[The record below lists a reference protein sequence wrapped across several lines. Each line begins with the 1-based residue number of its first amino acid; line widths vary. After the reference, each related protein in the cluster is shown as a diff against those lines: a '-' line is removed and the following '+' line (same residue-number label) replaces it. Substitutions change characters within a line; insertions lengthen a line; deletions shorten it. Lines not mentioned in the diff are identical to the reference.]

1 MLIHRITAV
10 ALVTLAAASMALA
23 DFDGPAPLA
32 WRWVQPT
39 NVSVKGTPL
48 VAGDTVY
55 VAVGQRMFALDRE
68 TGNQKWKFPL
78 IDPIDGNFLGN
89 PIILG
94 DTLVASG
101 DNRKVYGVDA
111 ATGQQKWVFRSQ
123 DALLGKPAAAGKYFA
138 IATRSGAVLV
148 LDPTTGTPIWTDPS
162 TNQPLPV
169 RLLNGIQGQIIGTPE
184 SIIVMDNANEMVSID
199 MVTKKPAW
207 TARFSVLDARA
218 EPILVGDTIYVN
230 SGQYLAAIRTSNG
243 RAEWQIGVG
252 SEMPVGPAISG
263 STVMATTED
272 GKAFFFDL
280 NGRRI
285 NRTPY
290 DLGSIP
296 MTRPAAAGND
306 FVLPTTDGAINLIDP
321 TSGKVLWSY
330 IIRPLGEQFLETG
343 SGSSGS
349 GDGGMGR
356 GPGGN
361 RQNTKTGPERIWTVQ
376 AAGAPVVVGDTL
388 LVLARDG
395 SLLAFDKNSGVDLTA
410 PRITMRWPNPGDQ
423 INGESL
429 DVLFKVQDEASGVDP
444 KSLKITVDG
453 APLDVTFGADE
464 LADARF
470 SMASKNQPLTN
481 GRKVFTVVVSDWMG
495 NTAKQD
501 FVLTIDN
508 NLPKTVTPPKDQTG
522 GGSGRPGRGGGGG
535 GSIGGGG

>member
-1 MLIHRITAV
+1 MLIHRITVA

-39 NVSVKGTPL
+39 NVTVRGTPL

-55 VAVGQRMFALDRE
+55 VAVGQRVFALDRE
-68 TGNQKWKFPL
+68 TGNQKWKFPM

-89 PIILG
+89 PILIG
-94 DTLVASG
+94 DTLIASA

-111 ATGQQKWVFRSQ
+111 ATGQQKWVFRSK
-123 DALLGKPAAAGKYFA
+123 DAILGKPAPVGKYFA
-138 IATRSGAVLV
+138 VATRAGAVLV
-148 LDPTTGTPIWTDPS
+148 LDPTNGAPIWTDPS
-162 TNQPLPV
+162 TNEPLPV

-199 MVTKKPAW
+199 VVTKKPAW
-207 TARFSVLDARA
+207 TARFSVLDSRA
-218 EPILVGDTIYVN
+218 EPILLGDTIYVN

-243 RAEWQIGVG
+243 RAQWQIGVG
-252 SEMPVGPAISG
+252 SDMPVGPAISG

-272 GKAFFFDL
+272 GKALFFDL

-296 MTRPAAAGND
+296 MTRPAAAGSF

-321 TSGKVLWSY
+321 TSGKILWSY

-343 SGSSGS
+343 ASSGGS
-349 GDGGMGR
+349 GDAGMSAGGG
-356 GPGGN
+356 

-395 SLLAFDKNSGVDLTA
+395 SLLAFDKTSGVDLTA
-410 PRITMRWPNPGDQ
+410 PRVTMRWPNPGDQ
-423 INGESL
+423 MNGESL
-429 DVLFKVQDEASGVDP
+429 DVLFKIQDEASGVDP

-453 APLDVTFGADE
+453 APLDVTFGNDE
-464 LADARF
+464 VADARF

-535 GSIGGGG
+535 SIGGGG

>member
-1 MLIHRITAV
+1 MLIHRITVA

-39 NVSVKGTPL
+39 NVAVRGTPL

-55 VAVGQRMFALDRE
+55 VAVGQRVFALDRE
-68 TGNQKWKFPL
+68 TGNQKWKFPM

-89 PIILG
+89 PILIG
-94 DTLVASG
+94 DTLIASA

-111 ATGQQKWVFRSQ
+111 ATGQQKWVFRSK
-123 DALLGKPAAAGKYFA
+123 DAILGKPAPVGKYFA
-138 IATRSGAVLV
+138 IATRAGAVLV
-148 LDPTTGTPIWTDPS
+148 LDPTNGTPIWTDPS
-162 TNQPLPV
+162 TNEPLPV

-199 MVTKKPAW
+199 VVTKKPAW

-218 EPILVGDTIYVN
+218 EPILLGDTIYVN

-243 RAEWQIGVG
+243 RAQWQIGVG
-252 SEMPVGPAISG
+252 SDMPVGPAISG

-272 GKAFFFDL
+272 GKALFFDL
-280 NGRRI
+280 NGRPI

-296 MTRPAAAGND
+296 MTRPAAAGSF

-321 TSGKVLWSY
+321 TNGKILWSY

-343 SGSSGS
+343 SGSGGS
-349 GDGGMGR
+349 GDAGMSAGGG
-356 GPGGN
+356 

-410 PRITMRWPNPGDQ
+410 PRVTMRWPNPGDQ
-423 INGESL
+423 MNGESL
-429 DVLFKVQDEASGVDP
+429 DVLFKIQDEASGVDP

-453 APLDVTFGADE
+453 APLDVTFGNDE
-464 LADARF
+464 IADARF

-535 GSIGGGG
+535 SIGGGG